1 MRQLFAGLLILAA
14 AGCSKANEQIECPAP
29 ESGQAAGT
37 LRESPDQIKAAGDQ
51 LGQGSENEIAEAA
64 ARIRARHAGAARS
77 EVINYLVTAYCP
89 RINGQSSLDKSAKQQ
104 ALQSF
109 SARAEKIVKAG
120 S

>member
-1 MRQLFAGLLILAA
+1 MRRLFAGLLILAA

-29 ESGQAAGT
+29 ESGQAVGT